1 MFSSLFLNTVL
12 SLFVSLSGVHSRSSG
27 SLGGGGVG
35 TRSSA
40 RSDYEVPE
48 NIKTLHHL
56 ALQYVNQVGSLDLRQ
71 CGGLNLSYFVQASGG
86 KDRPA
91 NIILSVQCL
100 GLGWSKP
107 HVLLIPQS
115 CTLHLAWLQQ
125 HVFAFTTHCVYVDVG
140 L

>member
-1 MFSSLFLNTVL
+1 MENRVL
-12 SLFVSLSGVHSRSSG
+12 YSASEW
-27 SLGGGGVG
+27 GG
-35 TRSSA
+35 
-40 RSDYEVPE
+40 E
-48 NIKTLHHL
+48 
-56 ALQYVNQVGSLDLRQ
+56 
-71 CGGLNLSYFVQASGG
+71 
-86 KDRPA
+86 DRPA

-125 HVFAFTTHCVYVDVG
+125 HVFAFTTHRVYVHVG